1 MFRKTFL
8 ATEQGELGMFFDV
21 GIFELSL
28 IDCCANIL
36 FKKLPILF
44 FFYLSIP

>member
-21 GIFELSL
+21 IML
-28 IDCCANIL
+28 DCFANIL